1 MKTIFENKYLS
12 FGIDIENAIFLYAW
26 KSTSE
31 EMALDELF
39 IEAQRILE
47 AVLQNKVRCIISQ
60 DTDFKFL
67 LVPEIQSEMNKKIL
81 SVLNNSSVKKFAH
94 IQSTQIISQLGV
106 EQFFDENINKTYED
120 KYFDNLTDAL
130 SWCK

>member
-1 MKTIFENKYLS
+1 
-12 FGIDIENAIFLYAW
+12 
-26 KSTSE
+26 
-31 EMALDELF
+31 
-39 IEAQRILE
+39 
-47 AVLQNKVRCIISQ
+47 
-60 DTDFKFL
+60 
-67 LVPEIQSEMNKKIL
+67 
-81 SVLNNSSVKKFAH
+81 VLNNSSVKKFAH